1 VIDLVDTGIVID
13 AADRPHVFDR
23 FYRGAAARQQSADG
37 SGLGLAIAKTIVER
51 HGGTIALGDGPGGC
65 GCEARITLPY

>member
-1 VIDLVDTGIVID
+1 
-13 AADRPHVFDR
+13 VFDR